1 MKCPVCNLESSTLL
15 CSNCGFDASRD
26 YEHYPTFGPVGQA
39 MTASRL
45 RTQRANNS
53 PKSDGPQYVNY
64 REMVSRAAKE
74 DARKR
79 ESSEHK
85 LLTELQAAKIQ
96 ISALKRDH
104 KNLTDSLLPENQ
116 HLKERILAVSNENKD
131 FQKRCRELEN
141 LIRQMREVHSTL
153 TLENT
158 ELQKQLNAFQQ
169 DVNKLKQ
176 ERNRAKENLGQLR
189 HRNDQLGEQ
198 NRNLKRANSE
208 LQTNLATANSKI
220 AELEAALEAERNKGL
235 LSRILNR

>member
-1 MKCPVCNLESSTLL
+1 MVCAR
-15 CSNCGFDASRD
+15 CGFDASRD

-45 RTQRANNS
+45 RTQRANAS

-64 REMVSRAAKE
+64 REMVSLAAKE

-85 LLTELQAAKIQ
+85 LLTELQTAKIQ
-96 ISALKRDH
+96 ISALKRDQ
-104 KNLTDSLLPENQ
+104 KKLTDSLLPENQ
-116 HLKERILAVSNENKD
+116 HLKERILAVSNENK
-131 FQKRCRELEN
+131 
-141 LIRQMREVHSTL
+141 
-153 TLENT
+153 

-169 DVNKLKQ
+169 DVNNLKR

-220 AELEAALEAERNKGL
+220 AKLEAALEAERNKTL
-235 LSRILNR
+235 FSRIFNR